1 MNGKRIVNQ
10 ATLQTI
16 IAGVVRQFMSM
27 PYIKVGVSNRHL
39 HLSQAD
45 LEALFGAG
53 YKLTPSKELQPGQF
67 ACDETVTAAGPKG
80 KLEKVRILGPVRKDT
95 QFEMSLSDTFTIGVS
110 CPVNESGSLCGAGTV
125 KLINPLNSKEIER
138 PCGIVALRHIHL
150 RPETAERFDLKDKQ
164 IVSLAFDNGVRDTT
178 FGKVLLRVSPD
189 YEDEIH
195 LDTDEANAGCIK
207 NGDFGLIIP

>member
-16 IAGVVRQFMSM
+16 IAGVIREFESM
-27 PYIKVGVSNRHL
+27 PYIKIGVSNRHL

-53 YKLTPSKELQPGQF
+53 YKLTPTKELQPGQF
-67 ACDETVTAAGPKG
+67 ACEETVTVAGPKG
-80 KLEKVRILGPVRKDT
+80 KLERVRILGPVRKDT
-95 QFEMSLSDTFTIGVS
+95 QFEMSLSDTFAIGVP
-110 CPVNESGSLCGAGTV
+110 CPVNESGNLRNAGTV
-125 KLINPLNSKEIER
+125 KIINPLNCKEIES
-138 PCGIVALRHIHL
+138 PSAIVALRHVHL
-150 RPETAERFDLKDKQ
+150 CPETAERFDLKDKQ
-164 IVSLAFDNGVRDTT
+164 IVSLSFDNGVRDTT
-178 FGKVLLRVSPD
+178 FGRAFLRISPD
-189 YEDEIH
+189 FEDEIH